1 MDYPPTLRHALTI
14 VWRKWKFKV
23 QNEIDNIIDKL
34 LKELLRENPLHF
46 YCAVKTFNH
55 LNSRNMSFAN
65 NYVAIQR
72 HKGIQ
77 FFDRKTK
84 ETFVKYLDSFG
95 KSNPNRLTVTYINTC
110 ESLWT
115 YWTNWRHKNIERKYD
130 KWKNYTNMYMLI
142 NSSEELSVYLRSV

>member
-1 MDYPPTLRHALTI
+1 
-14 VWRKWKFKV
+14 
-23 QNEIDNIIDKL
+23 
-34 LKELLRENPLHF
+34 
-46 YCAVKTFNH
+46 
-55 LNSRNMSFAN
+55 MSFAN

-115 YWTNWRHKNIERKYD
+115 YWTN
-130 KWKNYTNMYMLI
+130 
-142 NSSEELSVYLRSV
+142 